1 MNWFALYVGVGI
13 PVIFVAGGLALAFYD
28 RWERRHSSN

>member
-13 PVIFVAGGLALAFYD
+13 PVLLVALGYGLARYD
-28 RWERRHSSN
+28 RWERGHTH